1 MLEKGIP
8 RYQTEVQEAE
18 THSGGH
24 PLKATQTSR
33 IECDVSWIKKV
44 RRPTRVGRAA
54 GKSVSEKTNGL
65 EETLAPP
72 SD

>member
-1 MLEKGIP
+1 LPEKDIP

-44 RRPTRVGRAA
+44 RAA
-54 GKSVSEKTNGL
+54 GKSVSEKTDGL

>member
-1 MLEKGIP
+1 M
-8 RYQTEVQEAE
+8 
-18 THSGGH
+18 
-24 PLKATQTSR
+24 KAMQTSK

-44 RRPTRVGRAA
+44 RRPIRVGRAA